1 MTARGATAV
10 ALAAAALCAARAA
23 RAQGRVLPAPGDGA
37 VHVYRGERSGF
48 PDALRLVVR
57 DSASWQLVWRQLM
70 VARPDTAAAP
80 AVDFRREMVV
90 VAALGLR
97 AQGGHAIAVDSVRRA
112 GEEIEVVVRTVV
124 PAAACAPA
132 LAVVQPVDVVRVA
145 RSERAVR
152 FAERADSAGG
162 CAPAR

>member
-1 MTARGATAV
+1 MTACGATAV
-10 ALAAAALCAARAA
+10 ALTAAALCAARAA
-23 RAQGRVLPAPGDGA
+23 RAQGRVLPVPGA

-57 DSASWQLVWRQLM
+57 DSASWQLVWRQLV

-97 AQGGHAIAVDSVRRA
+97 AQGGHAIALDSVRRA
-112 GEEIEVVVRTVV
+112 GEEIEVVVRTVT
-124 PAAACAPA
+124 PAAGCAPA